1 MQTEGDKRKCIIV
14 DDAPQARMLLRIML
28 QELSSDIK
36 VIGEAGNVE
45 DALALIHREHPD
57 FVFLDIEMPG
67 KSGLELLEELHSRQF
82 GGEVIFTTA
91 CDEYAIRAFKLSAV
105 DYLLKPIQAEEL
117 QEAIQKAIAT
127 QNLKQS
133 AARYHTLMNNLQ
145 ENAPGVV
152 ALPLNYGYE
161 YVEVQDIEFVEAE
174 RSYSYIHFRSGS
186 QKLVAKNLGYFEDV
200 LRHLPV
206 FVKTHR
212 SFLVNIRQVKG
223 FQKKGEG
230 GILTFPSNKQ
240 VEVSRSC
247 RKELLE
253 RLAVHSG
260 NLNP

>member
-1 MQTEGDKRKCIIV
+1 MLSVRKCIIV
-14 DDAPQARMLLRIML
+14 DDAHQARKLLRIFL
-28 QELSSDIK
+28 QEISPEIS
-36 VIGEAGNVE
+36 VVGEAENVE
-45 DALALIHREHPD
+45 DALTLIHQENPD

-67 KSGLELLEELHSRQF
+67 KSGLELFEELQTRAF
-82 GGEVIFTTA
+82 DGEVIFTTA
-91 CDEYAIRAFKLSAV
+91 YNEYAIRAFKLSAI
-105 DYLLKPIQAEEL
+105 DYLLKPIQVEEL
-117 QEAIQKAIAT
+117 QKAIQKAIAT

-133 AARYHTLMNNLQ
+133 AARYHALMSNLQ

-152 ALPLNYGYE
+152 AIPLNYGYE

-174 RSYSYIHFRSGS
+174 RAYSYIHFRSGS

-200 LRHLPV
+200 LQHLP
-206 FVKTHR
+206 FFLKAHR

-247 RKELLE
+247 RKELMD
-253 RLAVHSG
+253 RLALHPG
-260 NLNP
+260 NHNP